1 MPPIQFMPPSSSPY
15 LKTMI
20 EAILTGVVSLVIGAS
35 GAVLTVNS
43 KTNGRMDEIDK
54 RIDGIEIRLA
64 EKYVPRQE
72 LANALQKMED
82 HMIRIEN
89 KLDQIALLR
98 NG

>member
-1 MPPIQFMPPSSSPY
+1 
-15 LKTMI
+15 MI

-35 GAVLTVNS
+35 GGVIALSS
-43 KTNGRMDEIDK
+43 KTSGRMDEIDK

-82 HMIRIEN
+82 HMIRIES
-89 KLDQIALLR
+89 KLDQIVLLR

>member
-1 MPPIQFMPPSSSPY
+1 
-15 LKTMI
+15 MI
-20 EAILTGVVSLVIGAS
+20 ETAIAGAISLVIGVS
-35 GAVLTVNS
+35 GGVLAVNS
-43 KTNGRMDEIDK
+43 KSNSRMDQLDK
-54 RIDGIEIRLA
+54 RIDAIELRFA

-89 KLDQIALLR
+89 KLDQIVLR

>member
-1 MPPIQFMPPSSSPY
+1 
-15 LKTMI
+15 MI
-20 EAILTGVVSLVIGAS
+20 ETVLTGVVSLIIGAS
-35 GAVLTVNS
+35 GGVLALTS
-43 KTNGRMDEIDK
+43 KSSGRMDEIDK

-82 HMIRIEN
+82 HMIRIES
-89 KLDQIALLR
+89 KLDQIVLLR

>member
-1 MPPIQFMPPSSSPY
+1 MQRIQLMRLSSSPS

-35 GAVLTVNS
+35 GAVLSV
-43 KTNGRMDEIDK
+43 TNKSTGRMDEIDK

-82 HMIRIEN
+82 HMIRIES
-89 KLDQIALLR
+89 KLDQIALR
-98 NG
+98 TV

>member
-1 MPPIQFMPPSSSPY
+1 
-15 LKTMI
+15 MI
-20 EAILTGVVSLVIGAS
+20 ETAVTGVISLVIGIS
-35 GAVLTVNS
+35 GGVMAISSRSNS
-43 KTNGRMDEIDK
+43 RMDQIDK
-54 RIDGIEIRLA
+54 RIDSVELRLA

-89 KLDQIALLR
+89 KLDQIVLR

>member
-1 MPPIQFMPPSSSPY
+1 
-15 LKTMI
+15 MI

-35 GAVLTVNS
+35 GAVLSV
-43 KTNGRMDEIDK
+43 TNKSTGRMDEIDK

>member
-1 MPPIQFMPPSSSPY
+1 
-15 LKTMI
+15 MI
-20 EAILTGVVSLVIGAS
+20 ETAIAGAISLVIGVS
-35 GAVLTVNS
+35 GGVLAINS
-43 KTNGRMDEIDK
+43 RSTSRMDQIDK
-54 RIDGIEIRLA
+54 RIDGIELRLA

-89 KLDQIALLR
+89 KLDQIVLR

>member
-1 MPPIQFMPPSSSPY
+1 MQRTPCMPLNLLPC
-15 LKTMI
+15 LKPMI
-20 EAILTGVVSLVIGAS
+20 EAVVTGVITLVLGA
-35 GAVLTVNS
+35 GGGVLAVNNRS
-43 KTNGRMDEIDK
+43 NGRMEEIDK

-89 KLDQIALLR
+89 KLDQIVLR

>member
-1 MPPIQFMPPSSSPY
+1 
-15 LKTMI
+15 MI
-20 EAILTGVVSLVIGAS
+20 EAAIAGAISLVIGVS
-35 GAVLTVNS
+35 GGVMAINS
-43 KTNGRMDEIDK
+43 RSTSRMDQIDK
-54 RIDGIEIRLA
+54 RIDGVELRLA

-89 KLDQIALLR
+89 KLDQIVLR

>member
-1 MPPIQFMPPSSSPY
+1 
-15 LKTMI
+15 MI
-20 EAILTGVVSLVIGAS
+20 EAIITGVLSIIVGA
-35 GAVLTVNS
+35 GGGILAVNS
-43 KTNGRMDEIDK
+43 KSSSRMDQIDK
-54 RIDGIEIRLA
+54 RIDNLELRLA

-89 KLDQIALLR
+89 KLDQIVLR